1 MVSHS
6 VGLPLLLSSQETLS
20 QGERGVEGLTLE
32 VWAHQR
38 DFSGLPSLTCHP
50 KFLISS
56 HQGISYETLSMLPW
70 GNLLYIRVSKFLINL
85 SIHLWSSQPCTHL
98 YIYSYYPSLY
108 PHIHPYLLIFLSIH
122 LSIATHPL
130 FTHPSIYLRIIC
142 LLAYHISIHP
152 HTHQHIHPPA
162 RTFIHL
168 SVCPCVQPANYTIN
182 IRVIETLH
190 LYNDG
195 QRGHIP
201 KVSSLMG
208 LVSYKQG
215 SCGRVKDT
223 QKSYLWS
230 SDQTTLDTVE
240 Y

>member
-1 MVSHS
+1 
-6 VGLPLLLSSQETLS
+6 
-20 QGERGVEGLTLE
+20 
-32 VWAHQR
+32 
-38 DFSGLPSLTCHP
+38 
-50 KFLISS
+50 
-56 HQGISYETLSMLPW
+56 MLPW

-122 LSIATHPL
+122 PSIATHHTSIHL
-130 FTHPSIYLRIIC
+130 LMHPSILLPHIIC

-182 IRVIETLH
+182 IRDIETLH

-195 QRGHIP
+195 QRGRIP

-208 LVSYKQG
+208 LVRYKQG
-215 SCGRVKDT
+215 SCGRVKDM

>member
-1 MVSHS
+1 MY
-6 VGLPLLLSSQETLS
+6 P
-20 QGERGVEGLTLE
+20 
-32 VWAHQR
+32 
-38 DFSGLPSLTCHP
+38 
-50 KFLISS
+50 
-56 HQGISYETLSMLPW
+56 
-70 GNLLYIRVSKFLINL
+70 
-85 SIHLWSSQPCTHL
+85 SIHLFILPIPLSTHSSMLTHL
-98 YIYSYYPSLY
+98 SVHTPTHSYPSSV
-108 PHIHPYLLIFLSIH
+108 HTSIH
-122 LSIATHPL
+122 LL
-130 FTHPSIYLRIIC
+130 THPSILLPRIIC
-142 LLAYHISIHP
+142 LLAYHVSIHP

-208 LVSYKQG
+208 LVRYKQG

-223 QKSYLWS
+223 QKSYL
-230 SDQTTLDTVE
+230 
-240 Y
+240 